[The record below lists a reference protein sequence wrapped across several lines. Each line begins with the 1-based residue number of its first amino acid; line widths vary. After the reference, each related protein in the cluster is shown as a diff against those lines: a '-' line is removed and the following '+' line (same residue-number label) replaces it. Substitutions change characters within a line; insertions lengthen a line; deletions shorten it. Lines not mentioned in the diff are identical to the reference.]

1 MEITNANPNSTR
13 WLVCPLVGMHWVETA
28 SGMVAA
34 VQPGRYRWVGCL
46 VCGEP
51 IQRTRKLRAPVFDHN
66 GRQVRR
72 RWARQPVTL
81 RVMSPGHGWGLLH
94 INCTPSQYW
103 YDYLESESSDLDDSR
118 EGSATDDE
126 TRDRRDRHDA
136 AVEALAAA
144 EAEVLAAVAAEAARA
159 EASPSS
165 RPSSSRP

>member
-1 MEITNANPNSTR
+1 M
-13 WLVCPLVGMHWVETA
+13 ETA
-28 SGMVAA
+28 TGMAAA
-34 VQPGRYRWVGCL
+34 VQPGSQRLVRCL

-51 IQRTRKLRAPVFDHN
+51 IQRTRKLRAPVFDQY

-81 RVMSPGHGWGLLH
+81 RVGSPGHGWGLLH

-136 AVEALAAA
+136 AVEALDAA

-165 RPSSSRP
+165 RHSSSRP